1 MVYKNTPISLQ
12 QEEDNKINLKKIVN
26 NLFSVKNKIEDQE
39 VVEDDKT
46 EISLEQQLEQQFK
59 PYLESKKYNQN
70 ELNIIKKHLFNEL
83 SNAKPQDEI
92 NVISQAYYNV

>member
-39 VVEDDKT
+39 IVEDDKI
-46 EISLEQQLEQQFK
+46 EISLEQQL
-59 PYLESKKYNQN
+59 
-70 ELNIIKKHLFNEL
+70 
-83 SNAKPQDEI
+83 
-92 NVISQAYYNV
+92 